1 MTLVEP
7 DRYAAAFL
15 ARGQGLLIDGER
27 VAAASGDT
35 FETRNPSTGELLADV
50 ASARAEDVDRAV
62 RSARRTF
69 EGGDWR
75 IKMSPRDRVNALLR
89 LCTLLDENREEMAQL
104 ESMDGGKPL
113 INARNDDLPIS
124 TNYLRYSAT
133 MADKIVGETRPVSVP
148 NALSYTVREP
158 VGVCAA
164 IVPWNYP
171 LMMAVWKVGPA
182 LAAGNSLILK
192 PAEETPLTALR
203 LGELALEAGVPPGV
217 FNVLPGIGEVAGAAL
232 ALHPDVDKIAFTGST
247 AVGQE
252 IVRAASGNLKR
263 VSLELGGKSPHIV
276 FADGDVASAID
287 HASAGIFYNQGQ
299 DCTAGSR
306 VFVERS
312 VYDEVAAGISERAQA
327 LRVGD
332 TMDPQ
337 TEQGPL
343 ITAQHRERVAGFVD
357 EAVNEGL
364 GVLAGGARIS
374 GPGYYYQPTVLGP
387 TANAARIAQEEVF
400 GPVVV
405 IIPFDSEEDAVL
417 QSNQSKYGLAAGF
430 WTRDINRALRVASQ
444 LRAGR
449 IWINGWGYGDATT
462 PFGGFKMSGWGREN
476 GREVFDM
483 YTEVKNVWIR
493 FYDS

>member
-1 MTLVEP
+1 MAPVER
-7 DRYAAAFL
+7 DLDAAAFL
-15 ARGQGLLIDGER
+15 ACKQGLLINGER
-27 VAAASGDT
+27 VSAASGET
-35 FETRNPSTGELLADV
+35 FVTLNPSNGEPLADV
-50 ASARAEDVDRAV
+50 ASAGAADVDRAV
-62 RSARRTF
+62 RSSRRAF
-69 EGGDWR
+69 ESGVWR
-75 IKMSPRDRVNALLR
+75 TKMTPRDRVNALLR
-89 LCTLLDENREEMAQL
+89 LCTLLEEKREEMAQL
-104 ESMDGGKPL
+104 EALDGGKPVS
-113 INARNDDLPIS
+113 NARNDDLPIS

-148 NALSYTVREP
+148 NVLSYTVREP
-158 VGVCAA
+158 VGVCGA
-164 IVPWNYP
+164 IIPWNYP

-182 LAAGNSLILK
+182 LAAGNSLVLK
-192 PAEETPLTALR
+192 PAEQTPLTALR
-203 LGELALEAGVPPGV
+203 LGELALEAGIPPGV
-217 FNVLPGIGEVAGAAL
+217 LNVIPGIGEVAGAAL

-247 AVGQE
+247 SVGQE

-263 VSLELGGKSPHIV
+263 VSLELGGKSPHII
-276 FADGDVASAID
+276 FADGDVSTAID

-312 VYDEVAAGISERAQA
+312 AYDQVASGIVGRARA
-327 LRVGD
+327 MRIGD
-332 TMDPQ
+332 TMDLA

-343 ITAQHRERVAGFVD
+343 ITAEHRERVASFVD
-357 EAVNEGL
+357 EAASDGL
-364 GVLAGGARIS
+364 DVIAGGSRVA
-374 GPGYYYQPTVLGP
+374 GHGFFYEPTVLGP
-387 TANAARIAQEEVF
+387 ISNLARIAQEEIF

-405 IIPFDSEEDAVL
+405 LIPFDGEDDAVL
-417 QSNQSKYGLAAGF
+417 QSNQSRYGLAAGF
-430 WTRDINRALRVASQ
+430 WTRDLNRALRVASR

-483 YTEVKNVWIR
+483 YTEVKNVWMR